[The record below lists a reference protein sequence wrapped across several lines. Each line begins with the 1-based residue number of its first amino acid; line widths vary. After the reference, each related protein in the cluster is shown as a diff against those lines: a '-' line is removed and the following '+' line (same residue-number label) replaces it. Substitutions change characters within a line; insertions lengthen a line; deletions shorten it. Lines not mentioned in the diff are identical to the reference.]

1 MTEFTFNVDII
12 IVAIN
17 EDFGERG
24 DITSLATCQS
34 GSKARA
40 KIIAKAEG
48 VIAGLTVAQRVF
60 QLVDAQ
66 TRFEA
71 LVDEGTKV
79 QPSDLVAT
87 IIGDIG
93 HLLLAERVAL
103 NFLARLSG
111 IATLTSQFVEAVHST
126 KVKILDT
133 RKTTPGLRTF
143 EKYAVRVGGGEN
155 HRFGLFDMFL
165 IKENHIAAAGSIE
178 NAVLQCRDL
187 MKAKGFSA
195 AIEVEARTI
204 ADVSEAKRLGVDR
217 IMLDNMTITQM
228 REAASLVNGEI
239 ELEASGNVNLHS
251 VRKIAETGVD
261 FISVG
266 SLTHSAKALDLSMLV
281 E

>member
-93 HLLLAERVAL
+93 HLLSAERVAL

>member
-93 HLLLAERVAL
+93 HLLSAERVAL

-165 IKENHIAAAGSIE
+165 IKENHIAAAGSID
-178 NAVLQCRDL
+178 NAVRQCRDL
-187 MKAKGFSA
+187 IKAKGFSA